1 MECYTSVS
9 ALYRKRPPASPT
21 MPMETPSVNAPTDGS
36 IPVPTAAGVTAIV
49 PARNEEGVI
58 AACVRSL
65 AHQPEI
71 AEIQVVNDQSTDSTA
86 GVLQQLMAEVPHLRV
101 LETQNLPP
109 GWVGKNNAVWI
120 GVSQAKSPWLL
131 FTDADAELAPAA
143 VTRALQVARET
154 GAALVSFSPEQ
165 LAETWYEKSL
175 IPFVYCRLAK
185 HFSFD
190 AVNDPSSPAAAANG
204 QFLMIRRDAYDAIG
218 GHASVAGEVLED
230 VALAKRAK
238 AAGYRLRFGP
248 GKGVVRTRMYRSF
261 DSMWEGWKKNLYLLS
276 GGTLRGVFVEI
287 LAAVP
292 WIPLLLLVVGL
303 ELPLAFIAALGLL
316 VARHAS
322 YGRELTSN
330 QFRASY
336 ILYYVPGS
344 LLYAGVLWA
353 SYRAHARGQIQWKG
367 RQVSVGVPG
376 ALR

>member
-1 MECYTSVS
+1 
-9 ALYRKRPPASPT
+9 
-21 MPMETPSVNAPTDGS
+21 METPTANVLADGS
-36 IPVPTAAGVTAIV
+36 IPAATSAGVTAIV
-49 PARNEEGVI
+49 PARNEEQVI

-65 AHQPEI
+65 AQQPEI
-71 AEIQVVNDQSTDSTA
+71 AEILVVNDQSTDGTLD
-86 GVLQQLMAEVPHLRV
+86 VLHRLTAEVPHLRV
-101 LETQNLPP
+101 LETQEVPS

-120 GVSQAKSPWLL
+120 GASRAKGRWLL

-143 VTRALQVARET
+143 VSRALQVAHET
-154 GAALVSFSPEQ
+154 NAAVVSFSPEQ

-175 IPFVYCRLAK
+175 IPFVFCRLAK

-218 GHASVAGEVLED
+218 GHAAVAGEVLED

-238 AAGYRLRFGP
+238 AGGYRLWFGS
-248 GKGVVRTRMYRSF
+248 GKGLVRARMYRSF
-261 DSMWEGWKKNLYLLS
+261 DSMWEGWKKNLYLLA
-276 GGTLRGVFVEI
+276 GGTRRAVYRELFSV
-287 LAAVP
+287 VP
-292 WIPLLLLVVGL
+292 WIPFLLLVIGL
-303 ELPLAFIAALGLL
+303 KLPLALIAALGLL
-316 VARHAS
+316 MARHAT

-330 QFRASY
+330 QLRPSY
-336 ILYYVPGS
+336 IRYYVPGA

-353 SYRAHARGQIQWKG
+353 SYRAHVKGQVQWKG

>member
-1 MECYTSVS
+1 
-9 ALYRKRPPASPT
+9 
-21 MPMETPSVNAPTDGS
+21 METPSASFRTDGS
-36 IPVPTAAGVTAIV
+36 ISAPAAAGVTAIV
-49 PARNEEGVI
+49 PARNEEDVI

-65 AHQPEI
+65 APQWEI
-71 AEIQVVNDQSTDSTA
+71 AEILVVNDQSTDGTLDA
-86 GVLQQLMAEVPHLRV
+86 LRQLAAEVPHLRV
-101 LETQNLPP
+101 LETQEVPP

-120 GVSQAKSPWLL
+120 GASQAKSPWLL
-131 FTDADAELAPAA
+131 FTDADAELAPAG
-143 VTRALQVARET
+143 VTRALQVAQET
-154 GAALVSFSPEQ
+154 AAALVSCSPEQ

-185 HFSFD
+185 HFSFE

-238 AAGYRLRFGP
+238 AAGYRLWFGP
-248 GKGVVRTRMYRSF
+248 GKGIVRTRMYRSF
-261 DSMWEGWKKNLYLLS
+261 DAMWEGWKKNMYLLS
-276 GGTLRGVFVEI
+276 GGTLRAVLVEI
-287 LAAVP
+287 FAAVP

-303 ELPLAFIAALGLL
+303 KLPLAFIAALGLL
-316 VARHAS
+316 MARHAS

-330 QFRASY
+330 QFRPSY

-353 SYRAHARGQIQWKG
+353 SYRAHAKGQVEWKG